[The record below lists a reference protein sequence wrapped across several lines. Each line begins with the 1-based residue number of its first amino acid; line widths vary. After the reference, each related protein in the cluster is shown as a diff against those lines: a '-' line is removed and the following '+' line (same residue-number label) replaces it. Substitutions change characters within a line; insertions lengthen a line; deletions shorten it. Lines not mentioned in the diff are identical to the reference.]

1 MDIRLENRTALIT
14 GGSRGLGK
22 GMALKFAESGANV
35 AIVARREDVLKEACK
50 EIADATSAKIKGYA
64 CDVGN
69 KAELEKMHATVMKD
83 FGQVD
88 ILVNNAGASARAPF
102 IEITDEMWEID
113 FELKVYAAIRLIRL
127 SVPGMQERSW
137 GRIIN
142 ILNSRAK
149 APQPGGAPTAVTRA
163 TGLAMTKVL
172 SGEIARH
179 NITVNALC
187 TGIIVTDQI
196 AGRYEKAKPN
206 ITFEE
211 FVAEA
216 GKGVPMGRMGTT
228 EEYANM
234 ACFLASNEASYI
246 TGSAINVDGGLSPM
260 Y

>member
-1 MDIRLENRTALIT
+1 
-14 GGSRGLGK
+14 
-22 GMALKFAESGANV
+22 
-35 AIVARREDVLKEACK
+35 
-50 EIADATSAKIKGYA
+50 
-64 CDVGN
+64 
-69 KAELEKMHATVMKD
+69 MHAAVTKD
-83 FGQVD
+83 FGKVD
-88 ILVNNAGASARAPF
+88 ILINNAGASSRAPF
-102 IEITDEMWEID
+102 IEITDEMWIED
-113 FELKVYAAIRLIRL
+113 FELKIYAAIRLIRL
-127 SVPGMQERSW
+127 TVPGMQDRKW

-149 APQPGGAPTAVTRA
+149 APQPGGAPTAVSRA

-172 SGEIARH
+172 SGEIAKH

-196 AGRYEKAKPN
+196 ARRYDTQQPN
-206 ITFEE
+206 VTFEE

-234 ACFLASNEASYI
+234 ACFLASDAASYV
-246 TGSAINVDGGLSPM
+246 TGTAINVDGGLSPM

>member
-35 AIVARREDVLKEACK
+35 AIVARRQDVLDEACN
-50 EIADATSAKIKGYA
+50 EIEAATKAKIKGYA
-64 CDVGN
+64 CDVSD
-69 KAELEKMHATVMKD
+69 KAALEQMYAEATSD
-83 FGQVD
+83 LGPVD
-88 ILVNNAGASARAPF
+88 ILVNNAGASARGSF
-102 IEITDEMWEID
+102 IDITDEEWAFD

-127 SVPGMQERSW
+127 SVPGMQERNW

-172 SGEIARH
+172 SGEIAKH

-196 AGRYEKAKPN
+196 ARRYEKAQPN
-206 ITFEE
+206 ITFDE

-246 TGSAINVDGGLSPM
+246 TGCAINVDGGLSPM

>member
-1 MDIRLENRTALIT
+1 MDIRLDNRTALIT

-22 GMALKFAESGANV
+22 GMALKFAESGASV
-35 AIVARREDVLKEACK
+35 AIVARRDDVLKEACK
-50 EIADATSAKIKGYA
+50 EIEDATSAKIKGYA
-64 CDVGN
+64 CDVSD
-69 KAELEKMHATVMKD
+69 KAELEKMHAAVTKD
-83 FGQVD
+83 FGKVD
-88 ILVNNAGASARAPF
+88 ILINNAGASSRAPF
-102 IEITDEMWEID
+102 IEITDEMWIED
-113 FELKVYAAIRLIRL
+113 FELKIYAAIRLIRL
-127 SVPGMQERSW
+127 TVPGMQDRKW

-149 APQPGGAPTAVTRA
+149 APQPGGAPTAVSRA

-172 SGEIARH
+172 SGEIAKH

-196 AGRYEKAKPN
+196 ARRYDTQQPN
-206 ITFEE
+206 VTFEE

-234 ACFLASNEASYI
+234 ACFLASDAASYV
-246 TGSAINVDGGLSPM
+246 TGTAINVDGGLSPM